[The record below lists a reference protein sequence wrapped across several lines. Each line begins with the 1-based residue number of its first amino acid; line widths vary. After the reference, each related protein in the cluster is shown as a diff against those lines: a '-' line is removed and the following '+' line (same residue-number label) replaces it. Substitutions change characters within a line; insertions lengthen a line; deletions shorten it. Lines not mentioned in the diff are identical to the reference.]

1 MTFISHNSKVIY
13 DENKKDRNMKF
24 GTLIVKHSQLS
35 KMEDIIISQ
44 SVFTVNESI
53 SVVSPMSL

>member
-1 MTFISHNSKVIY
+1 
-13 DENKKDRNMKF
+13 MKF